1 MTMLDDVIKY
11 LRTWLMEQ
19 ICPAVVTSF
28 TCAVC
33 DYTLY
38 NICTYVVRSLLSEGH
53 HVTSDLVSVMV
64 GLGFQRKHLDW
75 MVKGWS
81 EN

>member
-1 MTMLDDVIKY
+1 MIDVIKY

-28 TCAVC
+28 TRAVC

-38 NICTYVVRSLLSEGH
+38 IVRSLLSEGH

-64 GLGFQRKHLDW
+64 GFGFKRKHLDW
-75 MVKGWS
+75 MVKGSS